1 MKPIKPNRTNVDRGS
16 LIINVRRELDMPS
29 RRLFGKRVSRSRGL
43 SMLTGC
49 GLSDDNPSKPSLLVS
64 RE

>member
-29 RRLFGKRVSRSRGL
+29 RRLFGKRVSRSG
-43 SMLTGC
+43 
-49 GLSDDNPSKPSLLVS
+49 VS
-64 RE
+64 RC